1 MRCAA
6 TASLVTEVLLAFFT
20 AFGVVLGGAIVG
32 SFATLLTTG
41 SPLQTMNMLA
51 KSVKLWAVVV
61 AMGGTF
67 PTIRAI
73 ESGLAGGEVFTLVRQ
88 VATIIAGFGGA
99 TCGYAIVMAITGG
112 E

>member
-1 MRCAA
+1 MANTLA
-6 TASLVTEVLLAFFT
+6 FGKEMLLAFFT
-20 AFGVVLGGAIVG
+20 AFGVVLGGAVVG
-32 SFATLLTTG
+32 SFATLLTLG

-73 ESGLAGGEVFTLVRQ
+73 ESGLAGGELITLGRQ
-88 VATIIAGFGGA
+88 VLIIIAGFGGSM
-99 TCGYAIVMAITGG
+99 CGYSIVMAITGG

>member
-1 MRCAA
+1 MGFIAMLSEIC
-6 TASLVTEVLLAFFT
+6 LAFFT
-20 AFGVVLGGAIVG
+20 ALGVVLGASFVG
-32 SFATLLTTG
+32 SLATLLTSG
-41 SPLQTMNMLA
+41 SPLQTMNTLA

-73 ESGLAGGEVFTLVRQ
+73 ESGLAAGEVATLLRQ
-88 VATIIAGFGGA
+88 ILIIIAGFSGA
-99 TCGYAIVMAITGG
+99 LCGYSVVMAISGG